1 MTIENIDL
9 QDIYEFMEKGSVSDA
24 PPEIVQYL
32 ALLDKVRGMLDRIDQ
47 FSNDEVI
54 IKHLMLVDELS
65 RYKAKKVID
74 EAREYFYK
82 DTTVSKKAWRNIYAA
97 KAEKM
102 LHFAM
107 LTVKDAKEAIA
118 VIKSIRDLVD
128 IRGLNEPE
136 LEQLPDELFL
146 KPMKLYSLDANISE
160 FTSPA
165 DRNKLAKFIDEL
177 PELTEREKI
186 RIKQEALCLPLTI
199 FPDEQENP
207 RKL

>member
-1 MTIENIDL
+1 MTIDQIDL
-9 QDIYEFMEKGSVSDA
+9 QDIYEFMEKGSVNNA
-24 PPEIVQYL
+24 PPEIVEYL
-32 ALLDKVRGMLDRIDQ
+32 ALLDKVRGMLLRIDQ

-54 IKHLMLVDELS
+54 IKDLMLVDKLS
-65 RYKAKKVID
+65 RYKASKVID

-82 DTTVSKKAWRNIYAA
+82 DTTVSKKAWRNIYAQ

-128 IRGLNEPE
+128 IRGLNEPDQE
-136 LEQLPDELFL
+136 ELPDELFQR
-146 KPMKLYSLDANISE
+146 PMKLYSLDANISE
-160 FTSPA
+160 FTTRT
-165 DRNKLAKFIDEL
+165 DRNKLAKFIDQL
-177 PELTEREKI
+177 PELSEREKE

-199 FPDEQENP
+199 FLDEQANP

>member
-1 MTIENIDL
+1 MTIEQIDL
-9 QDIYEFMEKGSVSDA
+9 QDIYEFMEKGSVANA
-24 PPEIVQYL
+24 PEEIVQYL
-32 ALLDKVRGMLDRIDQ
+32 ELLDKIRGMLLRIDQ
-47 FSNDEVI
+47 FSNDDAI
-54 IKHLMLVDELS
+54 IKQLILVDGIS
-65 RYKAKKVID
+65 RYKAKQMIG
-74 EAREYFYK
+74 ETREYFYK
-82 DTTVSKKAWRNIYAA
+82 DDVVSKKAWRNIYAD

-128 IRGLNEPE
+128 IRGLNEE
-136 LEQLPDELFL
+136 EIEELPDELFQ
-146 KPMKLYSLDANISE
+146 KPMKLYSLDASIDE

-165 DRNKLAKFIDEL
+165 DRNKLAKMIDTL

-186 RIKQEALCLPLTI
+186 RIKQEALVLPFKI

-207 RKL
+207 RKS

>member
-1 MTIENIDL
+1 MTIDNIDL
-9 QDIYEFMEKGSVSDA
+9 QDIYEFMEKGSVSNA
-24 PPEIVQYL
+24 PPEIVHYL
-32 ALLDKVRGMLDRIDQ
+32 ELLDKVRGMMLRIDQ
-47 FSNDEVI
+47 FSNDEAI
-54 IKHLMLVDELS
+54 IKQLLLVDGLS
-65 RYKAKKVID
+65 RYKAAKVID

-82 DTTVSKKAWRNIYAA
+82 DTAVSKKAWRNIYAQ

-107 LTVKDAKEAIA
+107 LSVKDAKEAIA

-136 LEQLPDELFL
+136 QEELPDELFQR
-146 KPMKLYSLDANISE
+146 PMKLYSLDASISE

-177 PELTEREKI
+177 PELTEREKE

-199 FPDEQENP
+199 FPNEQENV
-207 RKL
+207 R

>member
-1 MTIENIDL
+1 MTLDKIDL
-9 QDIYEFMEKGSVSDA
+9 QDIYEFMEKGSVSNA

-32 ALLDKVRGMLDRIDQ
+32 ALLDKVRGMMLRIDQ

-54 IKHLMLVDELS
+54 IKDLILVDGLS
-65 RYKAKKVID
+65 RYKAKQLID

-82 DTTVSKKAWRNIYAA
+82 DSKVSKSAWRNIYAD

-128 IRGLNEPE
+128 IRGLNEADKE
-136 LEQLPDELFL
+136 ELPDELFQRPL
-146 KPMKLYSLDANISE
+146 KLYSLDASISE

-177 PELTEREKI
+177 PELTEREKD

-199 FPDEQENP
+199 FPDEQENV
-207 RKL
+207 R

>member
-1 MTIENIDL
+1 MNIDNIDL
-9 QDIYEFMEKGSVSDA
+9 QDIYEFMEKGSVSNA
-24 PPEIVQYL
+24 PPEIVHYL
-32 ALLDKVRGMLDRIDQ
+32 ELLDKVRGMLLRIDQ
-47 FSNDEVI
+47 FSNDEAI
-54 IKHLMLVDELS
+54 IKQLLLVDGLS
-65 RYKAKKVID
+65 RYKASKVID

-82 DTTVSKKAWRNIYAA
+82 DTEVSKKAWRNIYAQ

-136 LEQLPDELFL
+136 QEELPDELFQR
-146 KPMKLYSLDANISE
+146 PMKLYSLDASISE

-199 FPDEQENP
+199 FPNEQENV
-207 RKL
+207 R